1 MLCTF
6 FSPAN
11 VGLCCSCQNQTQI
24 PATVKGIN
32 ESGGGGGGG
41 DKKKKRD
48 VRNSWA
54 DKWIDRDGWVEP
66 GMKPIQKQTEDKKDL
81 W

>member
-1 MLCTF
+1 MK
-6 FSPAN
+6 
-11 VGLCCSCQNQTQI
+11 V
-24 PATVKGIN
+24 VVVV
-32 ESGGGGGGG
+32 GGG

-48 VRNSWA
+48 FRNSWA

>member
-41 DKKKKRD
+41 TKRKS
-48 VRNSWA
+48 VMFVIA
-54 DKWIDRDGWVEP
+54 G
-66 GMKPIQKQTEDKKDL
+66 QTNG
-81 W
+81 